1 MRQWFIVAL
10 LASLGT
16 ACTLAP
22 SPHQPPLAD
31 ILELDCLDGV
41 QPGAECTVQ
50 FLLRN
55 RTSRDIELTGVS
67 GSIGVSGSE
76 LGTFTFT
83 GDDVIR
89 PRRELVLEI
98 SLTVLAGSAQ
108 HSLSQLDAFRLGRMS
123 YALTGEIF
131 HQPGVAPTPFGTF
144 GMLEASPGKKGQF
157 R

>member
-1 MRQWFIVAL
+1 ML
-10 LASLGT
+10 LALVGAS
-16 ACTLAP
+16 CTLAP

-31 ILELDCLDGV
+31 ILELDCLEGV
-41 QPGAECTVQ
+41 EPGAECTLQ

-55 RTSRDIELTGVS
+55 RTGRDIELTGVS

-76 LGTFTFT
+76 LGTFVFV

-98 SLTVLAGSAQ
+98 GMTVLPGRAQ
-108 HSLSQLDAFRLGRMS
+108 QTLSQLDDFRLGRMS
-123 YALTGEIF
+123 YALTGEIQ

-144 GMLEASPGKKGQF
+144 GMLETSPGKKGQF